1 LPAFADD
8 DQLRMLVLTTV
19 ATAGLMLPTV
29 RRARSSKLA
38 APAMNLLDQIGRA
51 MSGGGGSDLDLPPL
65 DDRAPAWEELR
76 AQLDAA
82 STEHERSFRQ
92 RVADGSGPEAMALA
106 SKRTFDDPAA
116 QPRVTLYRDTAAWCP
131 YCEKVWLLLEEKR
144 VPYAIEKV
152 NMNCYGEKPEWFWQM
167 QPSGGIPVAKVDG
180 QVVRESNDIMM
191 AIEGLYADQRPML
204 PAADDPRSARVRP
217 LLQLERELF
226 SCWFRWLTSG
236 FNNGAQRINFEA
248 TLDAV
253 ERELGE
259 GGGPYF
265 LGDDV
270 TLVDCMFAPFLERMA
285 ASLPYYKA
293 LPIRRQ
299 SRWPNVEA
307 WFVAMEG
314 RPSYRHIQ
322 SDFYTHVHDLPPQI
336 GGCQSVAEA
345 APYAAAI
352 DGDGGAWE
360 LPLPE
365 DDEHQ
370 PLAHLG
376 LAPDAA
382 RRQAAE
388 RLLANHAAVVR
399 FAARGAGRPGFP
411 PVSAEFSDPNA
422 TPSEAAVPLVD
433 AALRHVVHAL
443 LAGPDAAAANL
454 SPLEPATTVKALGYL
469 RDRVSVPRDM
479 SYPAA
484 RQLRAHLNW
493 MAAAVQ
499 PR

>member
-1 LPAFADD
+1 
-8 DQLRMLVLTTV
+8 MLVVV

-116 QPRVTLYRDTAAWCP
+116 QRRVTLYRDTAAWCP

-352 DGDGGAWE
+352 DGDGGAWGSRC
-360 LPLPE
+360 PRTTSTSPSRTSASR
-365 DDEHQ
+365 
-370 PLAHLG
+370 PT
-376 LAPDAA
+376 PRAA
-382 RRQAAE
+382 RRQSASSPTTPPSSASPRAA
-388 RLLANHAAVVR
+388 
-399 FAARGAGRPGFP
+399 
-411 PVSAEFSDPNA
+411 
-422 TPSEAAVPLVD
+422 
-433 AALRHVVHAL
+433 
-443 LAGPDAAAANL
+443 
-454 SPLEPATTVKALGYL
+454 
-469 RDRVSVPRDM
+469 
-479 SYPAA
+479 PAA
-484 RQLRAHLNW
+484 RASRPSRPSSPTRTRRRARRRCLSSTLPS
-493 MAAAVQ
+493 ATSSTLSSPA
-499 PR
+499 PTPPPPTSRRSSRRRR